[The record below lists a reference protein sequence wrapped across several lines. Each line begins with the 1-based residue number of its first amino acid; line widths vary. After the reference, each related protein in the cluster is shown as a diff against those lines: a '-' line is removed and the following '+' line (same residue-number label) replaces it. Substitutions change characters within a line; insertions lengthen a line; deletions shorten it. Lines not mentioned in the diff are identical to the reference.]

1 MRRNPAEHGLRGGY
15 TLIEVLICSAL
26 FSVIFLA
33 SIALVERERSLSR
46 SMLNMSHVELMSQD
60 MLFDLERELA
70 NAFGANPVAVT
81 TVDLASDATDL
92 RVSSTLGFPPK
103 GMLLIDR
110 GTPNEEVLAYSGL
123 EDTKE
128 FFLALQHGQQC
139 TSAVDHPALT
149 ELLWTGLA
157 EPLDQ
162 QDPPPDPA
170 NYDGVA
176 LEDYGPVYFRGDG
189 TGFSY
194 RVPVDPAG
202 GLAFLDG
209 EDITWGSSMSGAPA
223 ASAVDGWSAIYFQPV
238 LTFEEGPF
246 ACDVNHDGD
255 ALDVYDVGQLRKVVW
270 NVADPSQAPQ
280 VLGLGPRNI
289 LQERCNHGGDL
300 DHDGFDD
307 PIFLWNSRHVDDA
320 EEAEVGLNILHVRL
334 FLIGLSDADAP
345 VTREVES
352 EIFLRNDKPV
362 M

>member
-1 MRRNPAEHGLRGGY
+1 MRGGPARRGARGAY
-15 TLIEVLICSAL
+15 TLIEVLICTVL
-26 FSVIFLA
+26 FTVIFLA
-33 SIALVERERSLSR
+33 SIGLVERERSLSR

-81 TVDLASDATDL
+81 TVDLGASSIEL

-103 GMLLIDR
+103 GTLLIDR
-110 GTPNEEVLAYSGL
+110 GTPNEERIAYSGL

-128 FFLALQHGQQC
+128 FFLNLQHGQQC
-139 TSAVDHPALT
+139 TAAVDHPALT
-149 ELLWTGLA
+149 ELLWAGLA

-162 QDPPPDPA
+162 QDPPPAPA
-170 NYDGVA
+170 LYDGVA

-194 RVPVDPAG
+194 RVPVDPSG

-209 EDITWGSSMSGAPA
+209 ENITWGSSMSGHP
-223 ASAVDGWSAIYFQPV
+223 SEWSPDCWSAIYFQPV
-238 LTFEEGPF
+238 LTFEEAPY

-255 ALDVYDVGQLRKVVW
+255 TLDVFDVGQLRKVVW
-270 NVADPSQAPQ
+270 NVVDPSLAPQ
-280 VLGLGPRNI
+280 VIGLGPRNI

-352 EIFLRNDKPV
+352 VIFLRNDKPV